1 MPIMAVLSVTRSAS
15 CLASASQSFSA
26 SGKLIEILLEHELRG
41 DRVHRQLVP
50 APAQAAFSLH
60 GRIALIDLCDRQP
73 EAALKAARKALGLP
87 SDEMRFALR
96 GERPPDDEARRLPF
110 LHQLF
115 YRRKARIARSSYCR
129 QRMRGAQLGFPDC
142 HADAL

>member
-1 MPIMAVLSVTRSAS
+1 MPIMAVFSVTRSAS

-26 SGKLIEILLEHELRG
+26 SGKLIEILLEHELCG
-41 DRVHRQLVP
+41 HRIHRRLV
-50 APAQAAFSLH
+50 AAAAQTAFSLH

-73 EAALKAARKALGLP
+73 EAALKAARKPLGLQ
-87 SDEMRFALR
+87 SDEMRLALR

-115 YRRKARIARSSYCR
+115 YRRKARIAGGNY
-129 QRMRGAQLGFPDC
+129 
-142 HADAL
+142 